1 MMRCSDSI
9 KNKTKQ
15 NKTEN
20 GKPFLVILITT
31 QVWTPLVYASLT
43 ARNGLPQW
51 LNGKASLCGAG
62 GAGSAP
68 GSGRSPGGG
77 HGSPLQYSCLKNSMD
92 SGAWWAIVHGVPK
105 ELDTQHSDSTTAMI
119 ACLE

>member
-15 NKTEN
+15 NKTKN
-20 GKPFLVILITT
+20 RKPFLVILITT

-43 ARNGLPQW
+43 VRNGLPQW

-62 GAGSAP
+62 ATGSAP

-77 HGSPLQYSCLKNSMD
+77 HGKPLQYSCPKNPMD

-105 ELDTQHSDSTTAMI
+105 SWTHNIVTQQQQ
-119 ACLE
+119 